1 MPRLRLATF
10 NLENLD
16 DGPDVRP
23 PLARRIAALRPLLVR
38 LDADV
43 LCLQEVNAQG
53 DDKHKPRRFT
63 ALDSVL
69 AGTRY
74 AAFHRVW
81 SETSSRG
88 PADIHNLVTLSRW
101 PIAERRQI
109 FHDLIPPPRYRMV
122 TAMPKPKTESPVH
135 WDRPFLYARI
145 ILPGGRSLHV
155 LNLHLRAPLA
165 ALVPGQK
172 SAPLVWKSV
181 AGWAEGF
188 YLAAMKRTGQAL
200 EARLFVDTLFDR
212 EPDAMIAVAG
222 DLNAESRETPVRAV
236 YGDPEDTGNE
246 ALSGRALA
254 LVENE
259 IPRDKRFTVL
269 HHGKRVMLDHVLVS
283 RSLRAMQRRAEIV
296 NEGLMDEYFAF
307 VQGVQPAGSFH
318 APVIAEFDLAD
329 S

>member
-53 DDKHKPRRFT
+53 DDKRKPRRLA

-69 AGTRY
+69 AETRY
-74 AAFHRVW
+74 AEFHRAW
-81 SETSSRG
+81 SEMSSRG

-109 FHDLIPPPRYRMV
+109 LHDLIPPPQYRMV
-122 TAMPKPKTESPVH
+122 TATPKPDAENPVT
-135 WDRPFLYARI
+135 WDRPFLYTRI
-145 ILPGGRSLHV
+145 VPPGGRSLHV

-165 ALVPGQK
+165 AMVPGQK
-172 SAPLVWKSV
+172 LAPLVWKSV

-200 EARLFVDTLFDR
+200 EARLFVDALFDR
-212 EPDAMIAVAG
+212 EPQAMIAVAG

-246 ALSGRALA
+246 TLAGRALT
-254 LVENE
+254 LVEND
-259 IPRDKRFTVL
+259 IPKDRRFTVL
-269 HHGKRVMLDHVLVS
+269 HRGNRVMLDHVLVS
-283 RSLRAMQRRAEIV
+283 KSLKAIHRRAEIV
-296 NEGLMDEYFAF
+296 NEDLMDEYFAF
-307 VQGVQPAGSFH
+307 VEGVHPAGSFH
-318 APVIAEFDLAD
+318 APVVAEFDLAD
-329 S
+329 A